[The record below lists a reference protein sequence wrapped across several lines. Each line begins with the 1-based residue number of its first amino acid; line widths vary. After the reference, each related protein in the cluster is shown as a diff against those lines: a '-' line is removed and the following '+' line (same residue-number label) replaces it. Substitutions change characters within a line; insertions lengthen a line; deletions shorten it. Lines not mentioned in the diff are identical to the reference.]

1 LAFVPAKPK
10 ALSRQVIWFFFVLSP
25 ESDHEVM
32 VPPGKL
38 LPEAVPI
45 ASIMPTVSSLECVRP
60 LTLFATIIKSVRGE
74 ADTVE
79 RRRRWSAHMGGGEG
93 AGTRPMLTGVV
104 DGAGE

>member
-1 LAFVPAKPK
+1 MTFLYEP
-10 ALSRQVIWFFFVLSP
+10 L

-32 VPPGKL
+32 VPSPGRVF
-38 LPEAVPI
+38 PEAVAI
-45 ASIMPTVSSLECVRP
+45 ARIMPLGSLLLCVRP
-60 LTLFATIIKSVRGE
+60 LTLFTTIIKSVRGE

-93 AGTRPMLTGVV
+93 AGTWPMLTGVV